1 MGLALALQRLDLIEM
16 LYESSASSP
25 QASSS
30 AAKGPDESLLR
41 YVLNEA
47 VGGASGNEAWTP
59 EFRQSVNHIPYRR
72 LERMS

>member
-16 LYESSASSP
+16 LYETSAAPSGS
-25 QASSS
+25 SSS
-30 AAKGPDESLLR
+30 ANSGRDESLLR

-59 EFRQSVNHIPYRR
+59 EFRQSVSI
-72 LERMS
+72 SAD